1 MTTSPP
7 AQGRRRGS
15 ARLKILLVLVG
26 VFILGGVTGASLDS
40 LYRLRGDRHEGA
52 RGKGGDREDKI
63 FQRMRRDLNLS
74 EQQATEIRAIL
85 DQTRNDYRALRT
97 EVRPRYDAVRQQART
112 RIRAL
117 LTPEQQKLFDARA
130 AARDARRGD
139 DDDEK

>member
-1 MTTSPP
+1 MTTSP
-7 AQGRRRGS
+7 AERRGTT
-15 ARLKILLVLVG
+15 RLKILLVLVG

-40 LYRLRGDRHEGA
+40 LYRLRGRRDGVRQ
-52 RGKGGDREDKI
+52 GGDRRGGSRDDMFEH
-63 FQRMRRDLNLS
+63 MRRDLNLS

-130 AARDARRGD
+130 AERDARR
-139 DDDEK
+139 DDEK

>member
-1 MTTSPP
+1 MTTSP
-7 AQGRRRGS
+7 AERRGTT
-15 ARLKILLVLVG
+15 RLKILLVLLV

-40 LYRLRGDRHEGA
+40 IYRTRGDRREGV
-52 RGKGGDREDKI
+52 RGKGGVREDKI
-63 FQRMRRDLNLS
+63 FQRMRSDLNLS

-97 EVRPRYDAVRQQART
+97 EVRPRYDAVRQNART

-130 AARDARRGD
+130 AARDARRS
-139 DDDEK
+139 DDDEEK

>member
-1 MTTSPP
+1 MTTPST
-7 AQGRRRGS
+7 QQWRGTT
-15 ARLKILLVLVG
+15 RLKILLVLLG

-40 LYRLRGDRHEGA
+40 LYRLRGRQHNG
-52 RGKGGDREDKI
+52 RQGGDRRAREDM
-63 FQRMRRDLNLS
+63 FERMRRDLNLS

-130 AARDARRGD
+130 AERDARRS
-139 DDDEK
+139 DDEEK

>member
-7 AQGRRRGS
+7 QRRGTT
-15 ARLKILLVLVG
+15 RLKILLVLVG

-40 LYRLRGDRHEGA
+40 LYRLRGRQPNAGH
-52 RGKGGDREDKI
+52 RGGRDDMFEH
-63 FQRMRRDLNLS
+63 MRRDLNLS

-130 AARDARRGD
+130 AERDARRS

>member
-1 MTTSPP
+1 MTTPP
-7 AQGRRRGS
+7 VQPQRGTT
-15 ARLKILLVLVG
+15 RLKILLVLVG

-40 LYRLRGDRHEGA
+40 LYRLRGRQQHEGGQG
-52 RGKGGDREDKI
+52 RGRRSRDDMFEN
-63 FQRMRRDLNLS
+63 MRRDLNLS

-97 EVRPRYDAVRQQART
+97 EVRPRYDAVRQNART

-130 AARDARRGD
+130 AARDARRS